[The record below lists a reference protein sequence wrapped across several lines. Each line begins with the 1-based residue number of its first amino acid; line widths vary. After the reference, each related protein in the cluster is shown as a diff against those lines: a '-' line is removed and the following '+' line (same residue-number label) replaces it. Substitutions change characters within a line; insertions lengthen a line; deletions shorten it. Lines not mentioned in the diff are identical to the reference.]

1 MSEGSQ
7 PTCLGIMLCLC
18 ALLSFV
24 IQDAFTKILIVN
36 YDAAQLVM
44 IRFWAFAIF
53 AAVFATSRTG
63 LRCSLLTKRP
73 ALQIMLSLLLVFETA
88 FFAIG
93 LRYLELADIHPI
105 FIVFELGKSHDAFEC
120 WRVNLKP

>member
-1 MSEGSQ
+1 MSRGSQ
-7 PTCLGIMLCLC
+7 STRLGIMLCLC

-53 AAVFATSRTG
+53 ATVFATSRTG
-63 LRCSLLTKRP
+63 LRRSL
-73 ALQIMLSLLLVFETA
+73 F
-88 FFAIG
+88 
-93 LRYLELADIHPI
+93 IHDWTNQEACKMI
-105 FIVFELGKSHDAFEC
+105 DFY
-120 WRVNLKP
+120 